1 MPPASRLYTLVG
13 FSPELDWRP
22 LTFLKPIPANRI
34 CSACGLVR
42 KRTAL
47 LPCMHVLCESCNAQC
62 CQEGSNLCPVDG
74 NSFEVEDVDLKD
86 FPGDELLRRE
96 VKCWNEGN
104 GCQYSTAASG
114 ISEHFLLECE
124 HHSVHC
130 PKCSAIVLCRD
141 VRTHLRSASCNPS
154 MLLQSASDG
163 PPGHVDETEFLSS
176 FKGSFERQ
184 ADEIAS
190 YLRPMASGIST
201 YGDRLD
207 EISHGINTL
216 RQELAVS
223 TKQSNEILEKS
234 LLEMATSNEQLKDC
248 FATSSDTVNASSR
261 SVITL
266 ERTVRDEL
274 RKTQDNLAQIVAA
287 IEEIKAEVKRNGEKT
302 SENVYNV
309 SRSTKLQAAQ
319 CLFFVKAV
327 KSLQDTAAKEG
338 WAAYDS
344 EKVYLRGYCM
354 SPGVLA
360 IKNEGPV
367 ALHARYILHVGDM
380 DDAVQWPFQHKIR
393 MSIVHPKGGTA
404 RVLEYEPPW
413 GVAEKRPK
421 VTSNRPRCSDDFFI
435 LEALLSEGYAEDD
448 QLRIMWEL
456 VP

>member
-62 CQEGSNLCPVDG
+62 SQEGSNLCPVDG
-74 NSFEVEDVDLKD
+74 NSFEVEDVDLKE

-130 PKCSAIVLCRD
+130 TKCPAIVLCRD

-154 MLLQSASDG
+154 MLLQS
-163 PPGHVDETEFLSS
+163 
-176 FKGSFERQ
+176 
-184 ADEIAS
+184 
-190 YLRPMASGIST
+190 
-201 YGDRLD
+201 
-207 EISHGINTL
+207 
-216 RQELAVS
+216 
-223 TKQSNEILEKS
+223 
-234 LLEMATSNEQLKDC
+234 
-248 FATSSDTVNASSR
+248 
-261 SVITL
+261 
-266 ERTVRDEL
+266 
-274 RKTQDNLAQIVAA
+274 
-287 IEEIKAEVKRNGEKT
+287 
-302 SENVYNV
+302 
-309 SRSTKLQAAQ
+309 
-319 CLFFVKAV
+319 
-327 KSLQDTAAKEG
+327 DTAAKEG

-360 IKNEGPV
+360 VKNEGPV